1 MGRYLIM
8 ADNDIL
14 SYGRVSEDKNLDI
27 TLRPKRFCDFIGQ
40 ELVKKNLRIYIEASK
55 RRGDVLDHIL
65 FSGPQGLGKT
75 TLSQIIANEI
85 NVDIKA
91 TSGPVLV
98 KPGDL
103 AGILTNLKQGDILFV
118 DEIHRLSTTIEEYL
132 YSAME
137 DYSIDILIDQ
147 GPNARS
153 VKIELPRFTLV
164 GSTTREGLLTPSF
177 RARFGV
183 LEKLDFYSWVE
194 LQEIAMK
201 SAKILEI
208 EIDERSAET
217 IAKSSRGTP
226 RIVNRF
232 VRRIRDVAQV
242 KNCDKITEDIVEV
255 GLKMLG
261 VDKNGLGEMDR
272 KILQAII
279 QHGGRGP
286 VGLKTVAVSV
296 NEQEDT
302 IEEVY
307 EPFLI
312 QKGYLSK
319 TPRGRIATQ
328 LAHKYMNN
336 DALIGKQSTLF

>member
-1 MGRYLIM
+1 M

-14 SYGRVSEDKNLDI
+14 SYERVSEDKNLDI
-27 TLRPKRFCDFIGQ
+27 TLRPKKFCDFIGQ
-40 ELVKKNLRIYIEASK
+40 ELVKKNLHIYIEASK

-75 TLSQIIANEI
+75 TLSQIIAHEI
-85 NVDIKA
+85 DADIKA
-91 TSGPVLV
+91 TSGPVLA

-103 AGILTNLKQGDILFV
+103 AGILTNLKQGEILFI
-118 DEIHRLSTTIEEYL
+118 DEIHRLNTTIEEYL

-153 VKIELPRFTLV
+153 VKINLPRFTLV

-201 SAKILEI
+201 SAKILRI
-208 EIDERSAET
+208 EIDERSAEM

-242 KNCDKITEDIVEV
+242 KGYNKITEDIVEM
-255 GLKMLG
+255 GLEMRG
-261 VDKNGLGEMDR
+261 VDKNGLGGMDR

-279 QHGGRGP
+279 RHGGGP

-296 NEQEDT
+296 SEQEDT

-328 LAHKYMNN
+328 LAHKYMGS
-336 DALIGKQSTLF
+336 DALIEKQSTLF

>member
-1 MGRYLIM
+1 MS
-8 ADNDIL
+8 DNDIL

-85 NVDIKA
+85 NFDIKA

-118 DEIHRLSTTIEEYL
+118 DEIHRLNTTIEEYL

-153 VKIELPRFTLV
+153 VKIKLPRFTLV

-208 EIDERSAET
+208 EIDERSAEM

-242 KNCDKITEDIVEV
+242 KGCDKITEDIVEI
-255 GLKMLG
+255 GLEMLG
-261 VDKNGLGEMDR
+261 VDKNGLGGMDR

-279 QHGGRGP
+279 QHGGGGP

-336 DALIGKQSTLF
+336 EALIGKQSTLF

>member
-1 MGRYLIM
+1 MPENNVLSS
-8 ADNDIL
+8 DNAP
-14 SYGRVSEDKNLDI
+14 EDQNLENE
-27 TLRPKRFCDFIGQ
+27 LRPKRFCDFIGQ
-40 ELVKKNLRIYIEASK
+40 DSVKKNLQVYIEASK
-55 RRGDVLDHIL
+55 KRGDVLDHTL
-65 FSGPQGLGKT
+65 FSGSQGLGKT

-85 NVDIKA
+85 DVDIKA
-91 TSGPVLV
+91 TSGPVLD

-103 AGILTNLKQGDILFV
+103 AGILTSLNQGDILFI
-118 DEIHRLSTTIEEYL
+118 DEIHRLNKTTEEYL

-153 VKIELPRFTLV
+153 VKISLPHFTLV

-183 LEKLDFYSWVE
+183 LERLDFYPWAE
-194 LQEIAMK
+194 LKEIAIK
-201 SAKILEI
+201 SAKKLKI
-208 EIDERSAET
+208 EIDDKSAEM

-232 VRRIRDVAQV
+232 IRRIRDVAQV
-242 KNCDKITEDIVEV
+242 KGSNRITESITKT
-255 GLKMLG
+255 GFAMLG
-261 VDKNGLGEMDR
+261 VDNGGFGDLDR
-272 KILQAII
+272 KILEAII
-279 QHGGRGP
+279 QHGGGP
-286 VGLKTVAVSV
+286 IGLKTIAVSV

-319 TPRGRIATQ
+319 TSRGRIATQ
-328 LAHKYMNN
+328 QAYKYLGLKVV
-336 DALIGKQSTLF
+336 AGKQETLL

>member
-1 MGRYLIM
+1 MVLKTP
-8 ADNDIL
+8 DNNVL
-14 SYGRVSEDKNLDI
+14 SYSNVSEEKNLDI
-27 TLRPKRFCDFIGQ
+27 ELRPKRFCDFIGQ
-40 ELVKKNLRIYIEASK
+40 ESIKANLHIYIEASK
-55 RRGDVLDHIL
+55 KRGDVLDHTL
-65 FSGPQGLGKT
+65 FSGSQGLGKT

-85 NVDIKA
+85 NVDIKT
-91 TSGPVLV
+91 TSGPILD

-103 AGILTNLKQGDILFV
+103 AGILTNLKHGDILFI
-118 DEIHRLSTTIEEYL
+118 DEIHRLNKTTEEYL

-153 VKIELPRFTLV
+153 VKISLPRFTLV

-183 LEKLDFYSWVE
+183 LERLDFYPWTE
-194 LQEIAMK
+194 LKEIALK
-201 SAKILEI
+201 SAKTLRID
-208 EIDERSAET
+208 IDERSAEM

-232 VRRIRDVAQV
+232 IRRIRDVAQV
-242 KNCDKITEDIVEV
+242 KGSNKITESITKLGFD
-255 GLKMLG
+255 MLG
-261 VDKNGLGEMDR
+261 VDSDGFGSLDR

-279 QHGGRGP
+279 QHGGGP
-286 VGLKTVAVSV
+286 IGLKTIAVSV

-312 QKGYLSK
+312 QKGFLSK
-319 TPRGRIATQ
+319 TPRGRVATQ
-328 LAHKYMNN
+328 KAYEYMGHKYFKERQKTFF
-336 DALIGKQSTLF
+336 D

>member
-1 MGRYLIM
+1 MS
-8 ADNDIL
+8 DNNVL
-14 SYGRVSEDKNLDI
+14 SCDNAPEDENLDI
-27 TLRPKRFCDFIGQ
+27 ELRPKRFCDFIGQ
-40 ELVKKNLRIYIEASK
+40 ELIKKNLHIYIEASK
-55 RRGDVLDHIL
+55 KRGDILDHIL
-65 FSGPQGLGKT
+65 FSGSQGLGKT

-85 NVDIKA
+85 NVDIKT
-91 TSGPVLV
+91 TSGPVLD

-103 AGILTNLKQGDILFV
+103 AGILTNLQHGDILFI
-118 DEIHRLSTTIEEYL
+118 DEIHRLNKTTEEYL

-147 GPNARS
+147 GPSSRS
-153 VKIELPRFTLV
+153 VKISLPRFTLV
-164 GSTTREGLLTPSF
+164 GATTREGLLTPSF

-183 LEKLDFYSWVE
+183 LERLDFYPWEE
-194 LQEIAMK
+194 LKEIAIK
-201 SAKILEI
+201 SAKTLKI
-208 EIDERSAET
+208 EINEKSAEM

-232 VRRIRDVAQV
+232 IRRIRDVAQV
-242 KNCDKITEDIVEV
+242 KGSNKITESITKLGFD
-255 GLKMLG
+255 MLG
-261 VDKNGLGEMDR
+261 VDKDGFGDLDR
-272 KILQAII
+272 KILNAII
-279 QHGGRGP
+279 QHGGGP
-286 VGLKTVAVSV
+286 VGLKTIAVSV

-328 LAHKYMNN
+328 RAYEYMGHKTVT
-336 DALIGKQSTLF
+336 GKQGSFF

>member
-1 MGRYLIM
+1 MS
-8 ADNDIL
+8 DNNVL
-14 SYGRVSEDKNLDI
+14 SSDNAPEDENLDI
-27 TLRPKRFCDFIGQ
+27 ELRPKRFSDFIGQ
-40 ELVKKNLRIYIEASK
+40 ESIKKNLHIYIEASK
-55 RRGDVLDHIL
+55 KRGDVLDHIL
-65 FSGPQGLGKT
+65 FSGSQGLGKT

-91 TSGPVLV
+91 TSGPILD

-103 AGILTNLKQGDILFV
+103 AGILTNLQLGDILFI
-118 DEIHRLSTTIEEYL
+118 DEIHRLNKTTEEYL

-147 GPNARS
+147 GPSSRS
-153 VKIELPRFTLV
+153 VKITLPRFTLV
-164 GSTTREGLLTPSF
+164 GATTREGLLTPSF

-183 LEKLDFYSWVE
+183 LERLDFYPWDE
-194 LQEIAMK
+194 LKEIAIK
-201 SAKILEI
+201 SAKTLKI
-208 EIDERSAET
+208 EINEKGAEM

-232 VRRIRDVAQV
+232 IRRIRDVAQV
-242 KNCDKITEDIVEV
+242 KGSNKITESIAKLGFD
-255 GLKMLG
+255 MLG
-261 VDKNGLGEMDR
+261 VDKDGFGDLDR
-272 KILQAII
+272 KILNAII
-279 QHGGRGP
+279 QHGGGP
-286 VGLKTVAVSV
+286 VGLKTIAVSV

-328 LAHKYMNN
+328 RAYEYMGHKTVT
-336 DALIGKQSTLF
+336 GKQSTLF

>member
-1 MGRYLIM
+1 M

-14 SYGRVSEDKNLDI
+14 SYERVSEDKNLDI
-27 TLRPKRFCDFIGQ
+27 TLRPKKFCDFIGQ
-40 ELVKKNLRIYIEASK
+40 ELVKKNLHIYIEASK

-75 TLSQIIANEI
+75 TLSQIIAHEI
-85 NVDIKA
+85 DVDIKA
-91 TSGPVLV
+91 TSGPVLA

-103 AGILTNLKQGDILFV
+103 AGILTNLKQGDILFI
-118 DEIHRLSTTIEEYL
+118 DEIHRLNTTIEEYL

-147 GPNARS
+147 GPSARS
-153 VKIELPRFTLV
+153 VKINLPRFTLV

-201 SAKILEI
+201 SAKILRI
-208 EIDERSAET
+208 EIDERSAEM

-242 KNCDKITEDIVEV
+242 KGYNKITEDIVEM
-255 GLKMLG
+255 GLEMLG
-261 VDKNGLGEMDR
+261 VDKNGLGGMDR

-279 QHGGRGP
+279 RHGGGP

-296 NEQEDT
+296 SEQEDT

-328 LAHKYMNN
+328 LAHKYMGS
-336 DALIGKQSTLF
+336 DALIEKQSTLF

>member
-1 MGRYLIM
+1 MS
-8 ADNDIL
+8 DNSVL
-14 SYGRVSEDKNLDI
+14 SSDNAPEDENLDVE
-27 TLRPKRFCDFIGQ
+27 LRPKKFNDFIGQ
-40 ELVKKNLRIYIEASK
+40 ESIKKNLHVYIEASK
-55 RRGDVLDHIL
+55 KRGDVLDHIL
-65 FSGPQGLGKT
+65 FSGSQGLGKT

-91 TSGPVLV
+91 TSGPILD

-103 AGILTNLKQGDILFV
+103 AGILTNLQLGDILFI
-118 DEIHRLSTTIEEYL
+118 DEIHRLNKTTEEYL

-147 GPNARS
+147 GPSARS
-153 VKIELPRFTLV
+153 VKINLPRFTLI
-164 GSTTREGLLTPSF
+164 GATTREGLLTPSF

-183 LEKLDFYSWVE
+183 LERLDFYPWEE
-194 LQEIAMK
+194 LKEIAIK
-201 SAKILEI
+201 SAKTLKI
-208 EIDERSAET
+208 EIYEKAAEM
-217 IAKSSRGTP
+217 IAKCSRGTP

-232 VRRIRDVAQV
+232 IRRIRDVAQV
-242 KNCDKITEDIVEV
+242 KGSNKITESITRLGFD
-255 GLKMLG
+255 MLG
-261 VDKNGLGEMDR
+261 VDKDGFGDLDR
-272 KILQAII
+272 KILNAII
-279 QHGGRGP
+279 QHGGGP
-286 VGLKTVAVSV
+286 VGLKTIAVSV

-328 LAHKYMNN
+328 RAYEYMGHQTVT
-336 DALIGKQSTLF
+336 GKQSSLF

>member
-1 MGRYLIM
+1 MT
-8 ADNDIL
+8 DNNIL
-14 SYGRVSEDKNLDI
+14 SYGKVSEDNNLDAA
-27 TLRPKRFCDFIGQ
+27 LRPKRFCDFIGQ
-40 ELVKKNLRIYIEASK
+40 ELIKKNLLVYIEASK
-55 RRGDVLDHIL
+55 KRGDVLDHIL

-85 NVDIKA
+85 NVEIKA
-91 TSGPVLV
+91 TSGPVLD

-103 AGILTNLKQGDILFV
+103 AGILTNLKQGDVLFI
-118 DEIHRLSTTIEEYL
+118 DEIHRLNTTIEEYL

-137 DYSIDILIDQ
+137 DFFIDILIDQ
-147 GPNARS
+147 GPSARS
-153 VKIELPRFTLV
+153 VKIKLPRFTLI
-164 GSTTREGLLTPSF
+164 GSTTREGLLTSSF
-177 RARFGV
+177 HARFGV
-183 LEKLDFYSWVE
+183 LERLDFYTWVE
-194 LQEIAMK
+194 LQRIAIK
-201 SAKILEI
+201 SAKILGVG
-208 EIDERSAET
+208 IDEKSAEM

-242 KNCDKITEDIVEV
+242 KGSNMIVEDIVEE

-261 VDKNGLGEMDR
+261 VEKNGLGEMDR

-279 QHGGRGP
+279 QHGGGP
-286 VGLKTVAVSV
+286 VGLKTIAVSV

-328 LAHKYMNN
+328 LAFKYIGL
-336 DALIGKQSTLF
+336 DTLIGKQNTLF

>member
-1 MGRYLIM
+1 M

-14 SYGRVSEDKNLDI
+14 SYERVSEDKNLDI
-27 TLRPKRFCDFIGQ
+27 TLRPKKFCDFIGQ
-40 ELVKKNLRIYIEASK
+40 ELVKKNLHIYIEASK

-75 TLSQIIANEI
+75 TLSQIIAHEI
-85 NVDIKA
+85 DADIKA
-91 TSGPVLV
+91 TSGPVLA

-103 AGILTNLKQGDILFV
+103 AGILTNLKQGEILFI
-118 DEIHRLSTTIEEYL
+118 DEIHRLNTTIEEYL

-147 GPNARS
+147 GPSARS
-153 VKIELPRFTLV
+153 VKINLPRFTLV

-201 SAKILEI
+201 SAKILRI
-208 EIDERSAET
+208 EIDEKSAEM

-242 KNCDKITEDIVEV
+242 KGYNKITEDIVEM
-255 GLKMLG
+255 GLEMLG
-261 VDKNGLGEMDR
+261 VDKNGLGGMDR

-279 QHGGRGP
+279 RHGGGP

-296 NEQEDT
+296 SEQEDT

-328 LAHKYMNN
+328 LAHKYMGS
-336 DALIGKQSTLF
+336 DALIEKQSTLF

>member
-1 MGRYLIM
+1 MS
-8 ADNDIL
+8 DNDIL

-85 NVDIKA
+85 NFDIKA

-118 DEIHRLSTTIEEYL
+118 DEIHRLNTTIEEYL

-153 VKIELPRFTLV
+153 VKIKLPRFTLV

-208 EIDERSAET
+208 EIDERSAEM

-242 KNCDKITEDIVEV
+242 KGCDKITEDIVEI
-255 GLKMLG
+255 GLEMLG
-261 VDKNGLGEMDR
+261 VDKNGLGGMDR

-279 QHGGRGP
+279 KHGGRGP

-328 LAHKYMNN
+328 LAHEYMNN

>member
-1 MGRYLIM
+1 MS
-8 ADNDIL
+8 DNNVL
-14 SYGRVSEDKNLDI
+14 SSDNAPEDENLDI
-27 TLRPKRFCDFIGQ
+27 ELRPKRFNDFIGQ
-40 ELVKKNLRIYIEASK
+40 ESIKKNLHIYIEASK
-55 RRGDVLDHIL
+55 KRGDVLDHIL
-65 FSGPQGLGKT
+65 FSGSQGLGKT

-91 TSGPVLV
+91 TSGPILD

-103 AGILTNLKQGDILFV
+103 AGILTNLQLGDILFI
-118 DEIHRLSTTIEEYL
+118 DEIHRLNKTTEEYL

-147 GPNARS
+147 GPSARS
-153 VKIELPRFTLV
+153 VKISLPHFTLI
-164 GSTTREGLLTPSF
+164 GATTREGLLTPSF

-183 LEKLDFYSWVE
+183 LERLDFYPWEE
-194 LQEIAMK
+194 LKEIAIK
-201 SAKILEI
+201 SAKTLKI
-208 EIDERSAET
+208 EINDKGAEM
-217 IAKSSRGTP
+217 IAKCSRGTP

-232 VRRIRDVAQV
+232 IRRIRDVAQV
-242 KNCDKITEDIVEV
+242 KGSNKITESITKLGFD
-255 GLKMLG
+255 MLG
-261 VDKNGLGEMDR
+261 VDKDGFGDLDR
-272 KILQAII
+272 KILNAII
-279 QHGGRGP
+279 QHGGGP
-286 VGLKTVAVSV
+286 VGLKTIAVSV

-328 LAHKYMNN
+328 RAYEYMGHKTVT
-336 DALIGKQSTLF
+336 GKQSSLF

>member
-1 MGRYLIM
+1 MS
-8 ADNDIL
+8 DNDIL

-85 NVDIKA
+85 NFDIKA

-118 DEIHRLSTTIEEYL
+118 DEIHRLNTTIEEYL

-153 VKIELPRFTLV
+153 VKIKLPHFTLI

-208 EIDERSAET
+208 EIDESSAET

-232 VRRIRDVAQV
+232 IRRIRDVAQV
-242 KNCDKITEDIVEV
+242 KGRDKITEDIVEI
-255 GLKMLG
+255 GLEMLG
-261 VDKNGLGEMDR
+261 VDKNGLGQMDR

-279 QHGGRGP
+279 QHGGGGP

>member
-1 MGRYLIM
+1 MS
-8 ADNDIL
+8 DNDIL

-85 NVDIKA
+85 NFDIKA

-118 DEIHRLSTTIEEYL
+118 DEIHRLNTTIEEYL

-153 VKIELPRFTLV
+153 VKIKLPHFTLI

-183 LEKLDFYSWVE
+183 LEKLDFYSW
-194 LQEIAMK
+194 
-201 SAKILEI
+201 
-208 EIDERSAET
+208 
-217 IAKSSRGTP
+217 
-226 RIVNRF
+226 
-232 VRRIRDVAQV
+232 
-242 KNCDKITEDIVEV
+242 
-255 GLKMLG
+255 
-261 VDKNGLGEMDR
+261 
-272 KILQAII
+272 
-279 QHGGRGP
+279 
-286 VGLKTVAVSV
+286 
-296 NEQEDT
+296 
-302 IEEVY
+302 
-307 EPFLI
+307 
-312 QKGYLSK
+312 
-319 TPRGRIATQ
+319 
-328 LAHKYMNN
+328 
-336 DALIGKQSTLF
+336 

>member
-1 MGRYLIM
+1 MS
-8 ADNDIL
+8 DNNVL
-14 SYGRVSEDKNLDI
+14 SSDNAPEDENLDVE
-27 TLRPKRFCDFIGQ
+27 LRPKRFNDFIGQ
-40 ELVKKNLRIYIEASK
+40 ESIKKNLHIYIEASK
-55 RRGDVLDHIL
+55 KRGDVLDHIL
-65 FSGPQGLGKT
+65 FSGSQGLGKT

-91 TSGPVLV
+91 TSGPVLD

-103 AGILTNLKQGDILFV
+103 AGILTNLQLGDILFI
-118 DEIHRLSTTIEEYL
+118 DEIHRLNKTTEEYL

-147 GPNARS
+147 GPSARS
-153 VKIELPRFTLV
+153 VKINLPRFTLI
-164 GSTTREGLLTPSF
+164 GATTREGLLTPSF

-183 LEKLDFYSWVE
+183 LERLDFYPWEE
-194 LQEIAMK
+194 LKEIAIK
-201 SAKILEI
+201 SAKTLKI
-208 EIDERSAET
+208 EIYEKAAEM
-217 IAKSSRGTP
+217 IAKCSRGTP

-232 VRRIRDVAQV
+232 IRRIRDVAQV
-242 KNCDKITEDIVEV
+242 KGSNKITESITRLGFD
-255 GLKMLG
+255 MLG
-261 VDKNGLGEMDR
+261 VDKDGFGDLDR
-272 KILQAII
+272 KILNAII
-279 QHGGRGP
+279 QHGGGP
-286 VGLKTVAVSV
+286 VGLKTIAVSV

-328 LAHKYMNN
+328 RAYEYMGHKTVT
-336 DALIGKQSTLF
+336 GKQSSLF

>member
-1 MGRYLIM
+1 MT
-8 ADNDIL
+8 DNNVL
-14 SYGRVSEDKNLDI
+14 SCDNAPEDENLDI
-27 TLRPKRFCDFIGQ
+27 ELRPKRFRDFIGQ
-40 ELVKKNLRIYIEASK
+40 KSIKENLHIYIEASRK
-55 RRGDVLDHIL
+55 RGDVLDHIL
-65 FSGPQGLGKT
+65 FSGSQGLGKT
-75 TLSQIIANEI
+75 TLSQIIAYEI

-91 TSGPVLV
+91 TSGPVLD

-103 AGILTNLKQGDILFV
+103 AGILTNLQQGDILFI
-118 DEIHRLSTTIEEYL
+118 DEIHRLNKTTEEYL

-147 GPNARS
+147 GPSARS
-153 VKIELPRFTLV
+153 VKISLPRFTLI
-164 GSTTREGLLTPSF
+164 GATTREGLLTPSF

-183 LEKLDFYSWVE
+183 LERMDFYPWEE
-194 LQEIAMK
+194 LKEIAIK
-201 SAKILEI
+201 SAKTLKI
-208 EIDERSAET
+208 EINEKGAEM

-232 VRRIRDVAQV
+232 IRRIRDVAQV
-242 KNCDKITEDIVEV
+242 KGSNKITESITKLGFD
-255 GLKMLG
+255 MLG
-261 VDKNGLGEMDR
+261 VDKDGFGDLDR
-272 KILQAII
+272 KILHAII
-279 QHGGRGP
+279 LHGGGP
-286 VGLKTVAVSV
+286 VGIKTIAVSV

-328 LAHKYMNN
+328 RAYEYMGHKTVT
-336 DALIGKQSTLF
+336 GKQSSLF